1 MNIIKKTILLF
12 SALLL
17 VVNVLSF
24 SQDNT
29 ESGEQGKKDE
39 EILKFT
45 LMEAVDYAL
54 DHSKTL
60 KVADID
66 LEMKKRESKYGW
78 NCLLP
83 SVNVSATMSRSNEV
97 PASLEPYLKER
108 KEKGYPIDED
118 AAKWTRLA
126 SLGFE
131 WQFTAAYIQKIRAA
145 KAAYEDGLISFQD
158 SINQIEVNVKKAFY
172 GLLLQKK
179 SLDLSRITLE
189 NSRQRMVQAQTNFR
203 NGLVP
208 ELAMLQ
214 TQVAYQNMLPTVSQS
229 ERVYKQN
236 LDGFA
241 ILIGVPVGTEI
252 ELVGNIEPYY
262 VDLDYDNLIS
272 KYGDNSLAIKSLDKK
287 IEQAKLGISATE
299 LGTWS
304 PALVIGWTK
313 QPMSLGAYNDSW
325 SGFPSGDNW
334 SDNGSLNLTVAWSLT
349 NMLPWS
355 ANRQSVKDLRAQLA
369 QLEINRELLLE
380 NQKRSVRSCVDTLIQ
395 CREQITAMNR
405 NISLAQRSYDM
416 TVRAYRNGTTELLE
430 VRDAEN
436 SLTQAKIGLE
446 SEKLNYISALMD
458 LESTLNTKLTGGEK

>member
-1 MNIIKKTILLF
+1 MNIIKKTFLLF
-12 SALLL
+12 SAMLL
-17 VVNVLSF
+17 VVNALSF

-66 LEMKKRESKYGW
+66 LEMKKRASQNGW

-97 PASLEPYLKER
+97 SASLKPYLEQ
-108 KEKGYPIDED
+108 GVYPNDGD

-145 KAAYEDGLISFQD
+145 KAAYEDGQISFQD

-179 SLDLSRITLE
+179 SLDLSRTTLE
-189 NSRQRMVQAQTNFR
+189 NSRQRMVQAQTNFK

-214 TQVAYQNMLPTVSQS
+214 TQVAYQNMRPTVAQS

-287 IEQAKLGISATE
+287 IEQVKLGISATG

-313 QPMSLGAYNDSW
+313 QPMSLGAQNDSW

-334 SDNGSLNLTVAWSLT
+334 SDNGSLNLTVAWNLT

-355 ANRQSVKDLRAQLA
+355 ANRQSEKDLRAQLA

>member
-66 LEMKKRESKYGW
+66 LEMKKRESRYGW

-83 SVNVSATMSRSNEV
+83 SVNVSATMSRSNES
-97 PASLEPYLKER
+97 AS
-108 KEKGYPIDED
+108 DEE

-325 SGFPSGDNW
+325 SGFPSGDYW